1 MKNYLQW
8 IMMCVVLWFGFV
20 SISNAK
26 SDTISYQ
33 NSGKENVDLYTFTA
47 TSSGQI
53 HAYFYGSSASYTNT
67 LSLLVNGVVTPET
80 SAGVLNNHTSS
91 IGDFVNLGFVNAGD
105 VLTFQ
110 LNVLTTGNAWY
121 SDKSL
126 NTDGGVNHV
135 YSTSFSGDA
144 SNNIPAGTFVGFED
158 LLRGGDLD
166 YDDEAFVF
174 TNMSVKSTDN
184 PVSPIPEPE
193 TYAMLLAGL
202 VLVSFSLRDKKT
214 KTAVS

>member
-8 IMMCVVLWFGFV
+8 IMMCVVLWFGLL

-33 NSGKENVDLYTFTA
+33 NSGEENIDLYTFTA

-53 HAYFYGSSASYTNT
+53 NAYFYGSSAGYTNT

-110 LNVLTTGNAWY
+110 LNVLTTGNTWY
-121 SDKSL
+121 SDMSL
-126 NTDGGVNHV
+126 NTDKGTNHV
-135 YSTSFSGDA
+135 YSTSFSGDT
-144 SNNIPAGTFVGFED
+144 SHNIPSGTLVGFED
-158 LLRGGDLD
+158 LRRGGDFD
-166 YDDEAFVF
+166 YDDEVFVF
-174 TNMSVKSTDN
+174 TNLN
-184 PVSPIPEPE
+184 VSPVPEPE
-193 TYAMLLAGL
+193 AYVMLLIGL
-202 VLVSFSLRDKKT
+202 IWVSFTLRRRKMD
-214 KTAVS
+214 VSK